1 MQQRKLSFQRISAD
15 DAQQQRA
22 LVALQWEKDHPA
34 AAAVPAEPK
43 RGPGRPP
50 KKRELALEQ
59 AAAEQKPSQKP
70 RTGEYTTWFSSPYLL
85 DVLKMLR
92 AHQFSAKRTVAALK
106 RTAPDDRYA
115 RLSDSTIRGWFEK
128 GTKQLLPQFQQQLDG
143 VAVMRSG
150 RPSQMSTAVEEECK
164 RVLLKL
170 RDTGVPVNSHVI
182 HWTLQSIFRDHDPSL
197 LESLQLSQQWLS
209 RWVRSKLQWRWRART
224 TAAPK
229 LPMDWEEQGVLMAK
243 RIAAQME
250 MHEVSSFA
258 VATALSIHCCTAV
271 CAVASRSAW
280 LALISWTGAS
290 VSRCEHGS
298 NRSQPCASCFVDL
311 RESGQRCCRDSWR
324 RRQASDHGVSRIFT
338 PWRFTPAAADLSRK
352 D

>member
-170 RDTGVPVNSHVI
+170 RDALCWSRCNFRSNGSAAGCAPSCNGVGALAPPQLRSCRWTG
-182 HWTLQSIFRDHDPSL
+182 
-197 LESLQLSQQWLS
+197 
-209 RWVRSKLQWRWRART
+209 RSK
-224 TAAPK
+224 
-229 LPMDWEEQGVLMAK
+229 VY
-243 RIAAQME
+243 
-250 MHEVSSFA
+250 
-258 VATALSIHCCTAV
+258 
-271 CAVASRSAW
+271 
-280 LALISWTGAS
+280 
-290 VSRCEHGS
+290 
-298 NRSQPCASCFVDL
+298 
-311 RESGQRCCRDSWR
+311 
-324 RRQASDHGVSRIFT
+324 
-338 PWRFTPAAADLSRK
+338 
-352 D
+352 